1 MIFVLYNY
9 CIKIYGMNIIET
21 EIIKRK
27 LRINEKKKERERR
40 RQIRERIEII
50 KEN

>member
-1 MIFVLYNY
+1 
-9 CIKIYGMNIIET
+9 MNIIET

>member
-9 CIKIYGMNIIET
+9 CIKIYDMNIIET

>member
-27 LRINEKKKERERR
+27 LRINSEKKRKR
-40 RQIRERIEII
+40 
-50 KEN
+50 KKKTDS

>member
-27 LRINEKKKERERR
+27 LRINEKKK
-40 RQIRERIEII
+40 
-50 KEN
+50 KEKEEDRFVKELK

>member
-21 EIIKRK
+21 EIIKRI
-27 LRINEKKKERERR
+27 LRINEKKK
-40 RQIRERIEII
+40 
-50 KEN
+50 KEKEEDRFVKELK